1 MVSEYFEIRG
11 IPAVL
16 YGERADRLW
25 LFVHGKC
32 GNKEEACGLVELL
45 CPKGYQ
51 VLGVDLPE
59 HGARKGGAAKLLPW
73 EVIPELQGVLTEM
86 KQRWQD
92 VSLYAN
98 SIGAYF
104 SLLAFPNERF
114 TNCLFVSP
122 ILDMVALIERMMGWV
137 SVSAER
143 LQAEREIPTPFGET
157 LSWAYYT
164 YAKQHPIQKWDSP
177 TAILYAGKDELTDR
191 ATVTSFA
198 ERFGCALQ
206 VYEDGEHWFHT
217 EKQLAVLREF
227 IKRDALA

>member
-1 MVSEYFEIRG
+1 MVSESFDIRG

-16 YGERADRLW
+16 YGERAEKVW

-32 GNKEEACGLVELL
+32 GNKEEACGLAELL

-59 HGARKGGAAKLLPW
+59 HGARKDSAEQLLPW
-73 EVIPELQGVLTEM
+73 VVVPELQGVLAEL
-86 KQRWQD
+86 KQRWKG

-104 SLLAFPNERF
+104 SLLAFPDERF
-114 TNCLFVSP
+114 ERCLFVSP
-122 ILDMVALIERMMGWV
+122 ILDMVALIERMMGWA
-137 SVSAER
+137 SVSMER
-143 LQAEREIPTPFGET
+143 LQAEQVIPTPFGET

-177 TAILYAGKDELTDR
+177 TAILYAGKDEMTDC
-191 ATVTSFA
+191 ATVTVFA

-206 VYEDGEHWFHT
+206 IYEDGEHWFHT
-217 EKQLAVLREF
+217 EKQLAVLRAFVE
-227 IKRDALA
+227 REGLV

>member
-1 MVSEYFEIRG
+1 MISEYFDICG

-16 YGERADRLW
+16 YGKQADKVW

-32 GNKEEACGLVELL
+32 GNKEEACGLAELL

-51 VLGVDLPE
+51 VLGMDLPE
-59 HGARKGGAAKLLPW
+59 HGARKGCTEKLLPW
-73 EVIPELQGVLTEM
+73 VVVPELQGVLAEL
-86 KQRWQD
+86 KQRWKS

-114 TNCLFVSP
+114 ANCLFVSP
-122 ILDMVALIERMMGWV
+122 ILDMVALIERMMGWA

-143 LQAEREIPTPFGET
+143 LQAEQEIPTPFGET

-164 YAKQHPIQKWDSP
+164 YAREHPIQKWDSP
-177 TAILYAGKDELTDR
+177 TAILYAGKDNMTER

-198 ERFGCALQ
+198 ERFGCTLQ
-206 VYEDGEHWFHT
+206 IYEEGEHWFHT
-217 EKQLAVLREF
+217 EKQLAVLRAFVE
-227 IKRDALA
+227 REGLA

>member
-1 MVSEYFEIRG
+1 MISEYFEIRG

-16 YGERADRLW
+16 YGERAEKVW

-32 GNKEEACGLVELL
+32 GNKEEACRLAELL

-51 VLGVDLPE
+51 VLGMDLPE
-59 HGARKGGAAKLLPW
+59 HGARKNSAEQLLPW
-73 EVIPELQGVLTEM
+73 VVVPELQGVLTEM
-86 KQRWQD
+86 KQRWQE

-98 SIGAYF
+98 SIGAYV

-114 TNCLFVSP
+114 ANGLFVSP
-122 ILDMVALIERMMGWV
+122 ILDMVALIERMMGWA

-143 LQAEREIPTPFGET
+143 LQAEQEIPTPFGET

-177 TAILYAGKDELTDR
+177 TAVLYAGKDELTDR
-191 ATVTSFA
+191 ATVTAFA
-198 ERFGCALQ
+198 ERFGCSLQ
-206 VYEDGEHWFHT
+206 IYEDGEHWFHT

-227 IKRDALA
+227 VNRKALV

>member
-1 MVSEYFEIRG
+1 MVSEYFDIRG

-16 YGERADRLW
+16 YGERAEKVW

-32 GNKEEACGLVELL
+32 GNKEEACGLAELL

-59 HGARKGGAAKLLPW
+59 HGARKGSAEQLLPW
-73 EVIPELQGVLTEM
+73 VVVPELKGVLAEL
-86 KQRWQD
+86 KQRWKG

-104 SLLAFPNERF
+104 SLLAFPDERF
-114 TNCLFVSP
+114 ERCLFVSP
-122 ILDMVALIERMMGWV
+122 ILDMVALIERMMGWA
-137 SVSAER
+137 SVSMER
-143 LQAEREIPTPFGET
+143 LQAEQEIPTPFGET

-164 YAKQHPIQKWDSP
+164 YAKQHPISKWDSS
-177 TAILYAGKDELTDR
+177 TAILYAGKDEMTDR
-191 ATVTSFA
+191 ATVTVFA

-206 VYEDGEHWFHT
+206 IYEDGKHWFHT
-217 EKQLAVLREF
+217 EKQLAVLRAFVE
-227 IKRDALA
+227 REGLV

>member
-1 MVSEYFEIRG
+1 MISEYFDIGG

-16 YGERADRLW
+16 YGERADKVW

-32 GNKEEACGLVELL
+32 GNKEEARGLAELL

-73 EVIPELQGVLTEM
+73 EVTPELQGVLEEL
-86 KQRWQD
+86 KQQWKT

-114 TNCLFVSP
+114 ANCLFVSP
-122 ILDMVALIERMMGWV
+122 ILDMVALIERMMGWA

-177 TAILYAGKDELTDR
+177 TAILYAGKDTMTDR
-191 ATVTSFA
+191 ATVTTFA
-198 ERFGCALQ
+198 ERFGCSLQ
-206 VYEDGEHWFHT
+206 IYEDGEHWFHT
-217 EKQLAVLREF
+217 EKQLAVLRAFVE
-227 IKRDALA
+227 REALA

>member
-1 MVSEYFEIRG
+1 MVSESFDIRG

-16 YGERADRLW
+16 YGERAEKVW

-32 GNKEEACGLVELL
+32 GNKEEACGLAELL

-59 HGARKGGAAKLLPW
+59 HGARKDSAEQLLPW
-73 EVIPELQGVLTEM
+73 VVVPELQGVLAEL
-86 KQRWQD
+86 KQRWKG

-104 SLLAFPNERF
+104 SLLAFPDERF
-114 TNCLFVSP
+114 ERCLFVSP
-122 ILDMVALIERMMGWV
+122 ILDMVALIERMMGWA
-137 SVSAER
+137 SVSMER
-143 LQAEREIPTPFGET
+143 LQAEQEIPTPFGET
-157 LSWAYYT
+157 LSWAYYI

-177 TAILYAGKDELTDR
+177 TAILYAGKDEMTDR
-191 ATVTSFA
+191 ATVTVFA

-206 VYEDGEHWFHT
+206 IYEDGEHWFHT
-217 EKQLAVLREF
+217 EKQLAVLRAFVE
-227 IKRDALA
+227 REGLV